1 MQYFKSLCLLIWMLS
16 GISAQAQKLEPGF
29 DPSEYIE
36 LMRISARMGDSNYYA
51 QVPSPASYRQVY
63 RSAVMGLDN
72 CWDLWTDDNNRAVIS
87 LRGTTVNSDSWL
99 ANIYAAMVPAKGT
112 LNMSGNKNF
121 TYHLADNP
129 AAAVHVGWL
138 LSTAFLSED
147 ILPKIDSLYR
157 AGCKNIFIMGHS
169 QGGAIGFLLTAHLYN
184 LQSKGR
190 IPKDIRFKTYCSAGP
205 KPGNLYFAYEYE
217 ALTQEG
223 WAFNVVNTADWVPEV
238 PLSVQTLDDFNKT
251 NPFVFAK
258 EYIKTQKFPNNLALK
273 HVYKQ
278 LDKPSRT
285 AQKRYQKYLGELT
298 AKSVQKYLPE
308 YTAPAYTS
316 SSNYVRTGNTIILLA
331 DEAYYKAYPDV
342 PEKVFQH
349 HFHMPYLY
357 LMERQMP
364 AYTSSYTQ
372 KVQLDGTWEVVSIS
386 GQEKN
391 FDMLYH
397 IKKPVIAFDQASRKC
412 HGNTSCNGFST
423 TLLVDGADLNISP
436 AMAMTKMACEGNGE
450 QVFVD
455 ALKQVK
461 TFAFLDQGKKLQ
473 LRSADTVIMV
483 LERRK

>member
-1 MQYFKSLCLLIWMLS
+1 MIS
-16 GISAQAQKLEPGF
+16 GFSVYAQKLEPGF
-29 DPSEYIE
+29 DPMEYIE
-36 LMRISARMGDSNYYA
+36 MMRISARFGDSSYYD
-51 QVPSPASYRQVY
+51 QVPAPASFRPVY

-72 CWDLWTDDNNRAVIS
+72 CWDLWTDDNKRAVIS

-99 ANIYAAMVPAKGT
+99 ANFYAAMVPAKGT
-112 LNMSGNKNF
+112 LNMNGNKKFN
-121 TYHLADNP
+121 YHLADNP

-138 LSTAFLSED
+138 LSTAFLSDD

-157 AGCKNIFIMGHS
+157 TGVKNMYIVGHS

-190 IPKDIRFKTYCSAGP
+190 IPQDVRFKTYCSAGP

-217 ALTQEG
+217 AMTQGG
-223 WAFNVVNTADWVPEV
+223 WAYNVVNTADWVPEV

-285 AQKRYQKYLGELT
+285 AQKRYQKYLGDLT
-298 AKSVQKYLPE
+298 AKSVQNYIPG
-308 YTAPAYTS
+308 YTAPDYS
-316 SSNYVRTGNTIILLA
+316 STSNYVRTGHTIVLLA
-331 DEAYYKAYPDV
+331 DEAYYKIYPDV
-342 PEKVFQH
+342 PEKIFQH
-349 HFHMPYLY
+349 HYHMPYLY
-357 LMERQMP
+357 LLERQLP
-364 AYTSSYTQ
+364 AYVASTTQ
-372 KVQLDGTWEVVSIS
+372 KIQLDGTWEVVSIA

-391 FDMLYH
+391 FDMLYAA
-397 IKKPVIAFDQASRKC
+397 KKPIIAFDQASRKC

-423 TLLVDGADLNISP
+423 TLMVDNASLNINP
-436 AMAMTKMACEGNGE
+436 AIAMTKMACEGNGE

-455 ALKQVK
+455 ALKQVT

-473 LRSADTVIMV
+473 LRSADNVIMV

>member
-1 MQYFKSLCLLIWMLS
+1 MRYFKPFCLLILLIS
-16 GISAQAQKLEPGF
+16 GFSAKAQRLEPGF
-29 DPSEYIE
+29 DPSEYTE
-36 LMRISARMGDSNYYA
+36 MMRISARFGDSSYYS
-51 QVPSPASYRQVY
+51 QVPAPAIFRPVY

-72 CWDLWTDDNNRAVIS
+72 CWDLWTDDNKRAVIS

-99 ANIYAAMVPAKGT
+99 ANMYAAMVPAKGT
-112 LNMSGNKNF
+112 LNMNGNKKFN
-121 TYHLADNP
+121 YHLADNP

-138 LSTAFLSED
+138 LSTAFLTDD

-157 AGCKNIFIMGHS
+157 IGTKNIYIVGHS
-169 QGGAIGFLLTAHLYN
+169 QGGAIAYLLTAHLYN
-184 LQSKGR
+184 LQNKGR
-190 IPKDIRFKTYCSAGP
+190 IPQDVRFKTYCSAGP

-217 ALTQEG
+217 AMTQGG
-223 WAFNVVNTADWVPEV
+223 WAYNVVNTADWVPEV

-251 NPFVFAK
+251 NPFVYAK

-273 HVYKQ
+273 YVYKQ

-285 AQKRYQKYLGELT
+285 AQKRYQKYLGDLT
-298 AKSVQKYLPE
+298 EKSVQKYLPE
-308 YTAPAYTS
+308 YTAPEYTN

-331 DEAYYKAYPDV
+331 DEAYYKVYPDV

-357 LMERQMP
+357 LLERQLP
-364 AYTSSYTQ
+364 AYASSSTQ
-372 KVQLDGTWEVVSIS
+372 KVQLDGTWEVMSIT

-397 IKKPVIAFDQASRKC
+397 VKKPIIAFDQASRKC
-412 HGNTSCNGFST
+412 HGNSSCNGFST
-423 TLLVDGADLNISP
+423 TLLVDGAELKISP

-450 QVFVD
+450 EVFVN
-455 ALKQVK
+455 ALKKVT
-461 TFAFLDQGKKLQ
+461 TFSFLDQGKKLQ
-473 LRSADTVIMV
+473 LRSADAVIMV